1 MFKEVADLFVE
12 PMLNVWHLFAA
23 YIPNILAALVF
34 VLFGLFIARLFSSM
48 LEKFMRRVQLD
59 SYTSKVGINEILIR
73 FGFGKSPSHVIASL
87 VYWSLL
93 IVFFVTAANMLNLT
107 VISAILQKFLV
118 GFVPR
123 MAAAI
128 FIGFG
133 GLLFARFL
141 SEVVMN
147 AATANNLKGGRSLSK
162 IVHFVVVVF
171 TLVASIEQLGI
182 EMKMIKG
189 AVDITFAALGLAFA
203 IAVGLGA
210 KDIAH
215 DILRNL
221 FTEHQKEEKPR

>member
-1 MFKEVADLFVE
+1 MLKDAANLFIE
-12 PMLNVWHLFAA
+12 PIMHVLAIFRT
-23 YIPNILAALVF
+23 YIPNILAAFIF
-34 VLFGLFIARLFSSM
+34 VLFGLFIARMLSSM
-48 LEKFMRRVQLD
+48 LEKFLRKVQLD
-59 SYTSKVGINEILIR
+59 TYTSKVGINEILIR
-73 FGFGKSPSHVIASL
+73 FGFGKSPAHVISFL

-93 IVFFVTAANMLNLT
+93 LVFFVTAANMLNLT
-107 VISAILQKFLV
+107 VISAILEKFLV

-123 MAAAI
+123 IAAAI

-141 SEVVMN
+141 SEVVQN
-147 AATANNLKGGRSLSK
+147 AATANNLKGGSSLSK

-171 TLVASIEQLGI
+171 TLIASIEQLGI

-189 AVDITFAALGLAFA
+189 AVDILFASLGLAFA

-215 DILRNL
+215 DVIKGL
-221 FTEHQKEEKPR
+221 FTDHKPQA